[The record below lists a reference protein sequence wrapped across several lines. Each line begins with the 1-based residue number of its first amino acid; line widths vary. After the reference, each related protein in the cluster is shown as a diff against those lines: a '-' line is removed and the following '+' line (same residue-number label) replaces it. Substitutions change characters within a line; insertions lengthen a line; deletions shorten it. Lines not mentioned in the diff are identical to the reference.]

1 MSGVVTALGI
11 ALHNYPEGCAVY
23 LASLK
28 SEAVGLSL
36 AVAIALHN
44 IPEGCAVALPVYFA
58 TRSRW
63 RGFQAA
69 CLSGL
74 TEPLAVVVQ
83 GMLLHV
89 RLSHD
94 MVEVMLGAVA
104 GIMVLIAF

>member
-44 IPEGCAVALPVYFA
+44 IPEGCAVALPVGAWGRGGDGGRPCCCRAFSGAAAQRA
-58 TRSRW
+58 TPLAAVRL
-63 RGFQAA
+63 GLA
-69 CLSGL
+69 CLTFG
-74 TEPLAVVVQ
+74 
-83 GMLLHV
+83 
-89 RLSHD
+89 
-94 MVEVMLGAVA
+94 
-104 GIMVLIAF
+104 